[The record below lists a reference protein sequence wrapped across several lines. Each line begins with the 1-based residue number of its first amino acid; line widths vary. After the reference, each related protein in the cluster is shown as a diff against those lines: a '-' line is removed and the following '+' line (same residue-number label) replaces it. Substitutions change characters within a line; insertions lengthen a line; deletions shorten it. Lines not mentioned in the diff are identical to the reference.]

1 MPGAFTRTSSQ
12 RHPSLAAICRQLDE
26 VNEILAARRLE
37 RTRLE
42 LKYEFAAL
50 RFETAI
56 LRHAI
61 ACRKAGFRRDQPRWP
76 KASGRE
82 EGRWSGGAGTEVPS
96 NEPSANP
103 KSGGHHFVPGQL
115 YRNEPLKPETRKVF
129 EDGTTGPLHGKAHEY
144 NEAHQDYNK
153 GVIEAFDRFKA
164 ENGIA
169 HSEDV
174 TPEQAKKF
182 LGEMRT
188 SSDPRIRSFNMR
200 IYMQEFQF
208 YLRRIPRR
216 IE

>member
-61 ACRKAGFRRDQPRWP
+61 ACRKAGFRRDQPLWP

-82 EGRWSGGAGTEVPS
+82 GGRWSGRQVRKFRAMSRRLIQNRAGTISYPDNS
-96 NEPSANP
+96 
-103 KSGGHHFVPGQL
+103 
-115 YRNEPLKPETRKVF
+115 
-129 EDGTTGPLHGKAHEY
+129 
-144 NEAHQDYNK
+144 
-153 GVIEAFDRFKA
+153 
-164 ENGIA
+164 IA
-169 HSEDV
+169 MS
-174 TPEQAKKF
+174 P
-182 LGEMRT
+182 
-188 SSDPRIRSFNMR
+188 
-200 IYMQEFQF
+200 
-208 YLRRIPRR
+208 
-216 IE
+216 